1 MSYHV
6 NPVINDLVLA
16 VINDGNG
23 SECGMTY
30 DERCK
35 MAEFGILYYRAACKR
50 YSERRVKVYEVRKA
64 TRAEIIEAAS
74 IIQEYYRQHIK
85 EQSQPSGCAA
95 E

>member
-1 MSYHV
+1 MGYHD
-6 NPVINDLVLA
+6 NPVINDLVLT
-16 VINDGNG
+16 VINDGDG

-30 DERCK
+30 ADRCK
-35 MAEFGILYYRAACKR
+35 AAEFGIFYYRAACKR
-50 YSERRVKVYEVRKA
+50 YSKRRAKVYEAREA